1 MNDVDNLTLTFQS
14 DSTLYGMREQ
24 NFDSMAF
31 IDRLIFLKNAYHSSL
46 NVRDSV
52 NAYVVIRDAAYNAL
66 EYWDKTNA
74 N

>member
-31 IDRLIFLKNAYHSSL
+31 IDRLIFLKNAYHSDL
-46 NVRDSV
+46 NVRDCV
-52 NAYVVIRDAAYNAL
+52 NAYVVIRTAAYNAL
-66 EYWDKTNA
+66 EYWDKTN
-74 N
+74 NE